1 MYAVWPRRRVGGM
14 TAKRWRQLALWLH
27 VVSSVGWMAQALTL
41 FSLVVF
47 ALADTAQGPAAMAM
61 ADRIDVTLL
70 AQMANVSTFTGY
82 MLAAATAWGFFKHW
96 WVLTKMLISTAQLF
110 LGVFVLSPV
119 LRGGHPSPQLAV
131 GGALM
136 AGAIAFQAWLSV
148 AKPWGR
154 TQLYRKLPTAPA
166 WVFAATTLIPL
177 ADLTIGYALGFPMP
191 VLSLLFL
198 IGYVTRR
205 SMSGG
210 RTLISWSREQ
220 AV

>member
-1 MYAVWPRRRVGGM
+1 M
-14 TAKRWRQLALWLH
+14 TGKRWRQLALWLH
-27 VVSSVGWMAQALTL
+27 VVSGVGWMAQALAL
-41 FSLVVF
+41 FSLITF
-47 ALADTAQGPAAMAM
+47 ALANPTQQPEAMAM
-61 ADRIDVTLL
+61 AGRIDMTLL

-96 WVLTKMLISTAQLF
+96 WVLTKFLISTVQLYIGIF
-110 LGVFVLSPV
+110 ILSPT
-119 LRGGHPSPQLAV
+119 LRDGHPSVPMAV
-131 GGALM
+131 GAVLM
-136 AGAIAFQAWLSV
+136 GSAIAFQAWLSV

-154 TQLYRKLPTAPA
+154 TPLYKKLPTAPS

-177 ADLTIGYALGFPMP
+177 ADLAIGYSLGFPMP
-191 VLSLLFL
+191 ALSLLFL
-198 IGYVTRR
+198 IGYVVKR